1 MTSFSLPKT
10 STGQNLAK
18 WRDLAESHLKAQDWA
33 GCIIACHALLKL
45 DPRHHFAQETL
56 STALL
61 QVGRVDE
68 AIQAVQRLLE
78 LSPRDPFHRLR
89 LATLYQM
96 QEQHGASAR
105 EFERIAAMYP
115 DAPFAPDALEAIESL
130 DRLQTGQI
138 FLMAAEDARFRWNLE
153 RDPLKTLL
161 ENDFHLSENSLESLR
176 QMLPAPDDD
185 SNAVPPVRFH

>member
-1 MTSFSLPKT
+1 MTSFSPPKPQNT
-10 STGQNLAK
+10 QNLAK
-18 WRDLAESHLKAQDWA
+18 WRDLAESHLKSQDWA

-68 AIQAVQRLLE
+68 AIEAVQRLLE
-78 LSPRDPFHRLR
+78 ISPRDPFHRLR

-96 QEQHGASAR
+96 QDRHGASAR

-115 DAPFAPDALEAIESL
+115 DAPFTADALDAIETL
-130 DRLQTGQI
+130 DRLQTTQI
-138 FLMAAEDARFRWNLE
+138 FLMAAQDARFRWDLE
-153 RDPLKTLL
+153 RAPLQTLE
-161 ENDFHLSENSLESLR
+161 ENEFYLSENSLESLR
-176 QMLPAPDDD
+176 QILPAPDDD
-185 SNAVPPVRFH
+185 LDAPPPIRIH